1 MQPDGRGWLSVKREI
16 LTAAALAAATLA
28 VCVCCFWLMNRPR
41 TLIDEKN
48 VLVTQQGHHVA
59 VTDRVGGNLYL
70 FRYQHTRKQE
80 TRESAE
86 KRPYRAVD
94 APTLK
99 IDVDADGRT
108 LHITDAGENCFDV
121 RRRLF

>member
-1 MQPDGRGWLSVKREI
+1 MKRELLTAVCLSVV
-16 LTAAALAAATLA
+16 ALA
-28 VCVCCFWLMNRPR
+28 VCVCCSWLMNRPR
-41 TLIDEKN
+41 TLIDGKN

-99 IDVDADGRT
+99 IDVDADGKT
-108 LHITDAGENCFDV
+108 LHIQDAGGNCFDV
-121 RRRLF
+121 RRSFFK

>member
-1 MQPDGRGWLSVKREI
+1 MKRELLTAVCLSVV
-16 LTAAALAAATLA
+16 ALA
-28 VCVCCFWLMNRPR
+28 VVCCFWLWMNRPR

-80 TRESAE
+80 TRENAE

-94 APTLK
+94 VPTLK

-108 LHITDAGENCFDV
+108 LHIQDADGNYFDV
-121 RRRLF
+121 KRSFFG

>member
-1 MQPDGRGWLSVKREI
+1 MKRELLTAVCLSVV
-16 LTAAALAAATLA
+16 ALVA
-28 VCVCCFWLMNRPR
+28 VCCFWLWMNRPR
-41 TLIDEKN
+41 TLIDAPN
-48 VLVTQQGHHVA
+48 LLVTQQGHFLT
-59 VTDRVGGNLYL
+59 VTDRVGRNAYL
-70 FRYQHTRKQE
+70 FRYRHTKKQE

-121 RRRLF
+121 RRSFFK

>member
-1 MQPDGRGWLSVKREI
+1 MKRELLTAVCLSVV
-16 LTAAALAAATLA
+16 ALA
-28 VCVCCFWLMNRPR
+28 VVCCFWLWMNRPR

-80 TRESAE
+80 IQQNAE
-86 KRPYRAVD
+86 KRPYRVTD
-94 APTLK
+94 TETIK
-99 IDVDADGRT
+99 IDIDSDGKTLILTDADGTVFT
-108 LHITDAGENCFDV
+108 L
-121 RRRLF
+121 RKKMLF